1 MKNGNFKFNDYY
13 SSFDGLV
20 YHKFMCGTNGRIP
33 LTEILDYDKQNRAIS
48 NPSVEKVVEK

>member
-20 YHKFMCGTNGRIP
+20 YHRFMCGTNGRIP
-33 LTEILDYDKQNRAIS
+33 LTEILDYDKQKRAIS
-48 NPSVEKVVEK
+48 NPSVEQVVEK